1 MESTIFQPRLKF
13 KSQLKFF
20 KFGLMSYKKS
30 GRAIKVETELA
41 KYRIGSVHVASLRPL
56 QKVSPIRIQIDSNP
70 PWDVISSGPVF

>member
-41 KYRIGSVHVASLRPL
+41 KYRIGSVHVAHR
-56 QKVSPIRIQIDSNP
+56 
-70 PWDVISSGPVF
+70 